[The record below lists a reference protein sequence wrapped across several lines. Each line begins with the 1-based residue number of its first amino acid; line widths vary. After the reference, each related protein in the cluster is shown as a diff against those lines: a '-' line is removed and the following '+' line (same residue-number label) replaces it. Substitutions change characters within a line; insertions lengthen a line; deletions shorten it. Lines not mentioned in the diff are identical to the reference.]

1 MGGFYKP
8 PNEVQGA
15 RFQKMESM
23 YKLLENFLWKTF
35 GNLFSK
41 ISSVP
46 PQPKLY
52 FYCARYHKSPIKN
65 QNGKLPM
72 KTNKNLK

>member
-23 YKLLENFLWKTF
+23 YKILENFLSAICSVRF
-35 GNLFSK
+35 RRYPADQSCIFIVPDIISHQSK
-41 ISSVP
+41 IRMGSY
-46 PQPKLY
+46 Q
-52 FYCARYHKSPIKN
+52 
-65 QNGKLPM
+65 
-72 KTNKNLK
+72 

>member
-23 YKLLENFLWKTF
+23 YKILEKFSLENFRQF
-35 GNLFSK
+35 
-41 ISSVP
+41 V
-46 PQPKLY
+46 Q
-52 FYCARYHKSPIKN
+52 
-65 QNGKLPM
+65 
-72 KTNKNLK
+72 